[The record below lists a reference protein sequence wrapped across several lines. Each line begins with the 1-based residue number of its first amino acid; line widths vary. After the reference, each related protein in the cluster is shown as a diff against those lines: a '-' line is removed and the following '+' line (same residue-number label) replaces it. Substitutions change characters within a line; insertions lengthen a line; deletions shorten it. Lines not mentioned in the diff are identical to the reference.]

1 MVFSLSNY
9 TKLCVWTTASRREF
23 ANCCILETDHYHK
36 KFNMAP
42 MMTGPSHLTNP
53 LVTSA
58 HLETSASQLD
68 GVPKALE
75 DSIRYETTRL
85 LQLAGILLKLPQELI
100 AQAVVI
106 LSRYWSGPDGGS
118 LLEVDAKD
126 VAAAALYLTIKPSST
141 PVRPSALLVVFSYLD
156 HVSPDFGEALQDGL
170 DASKWSLSE
179 GQKQSAREKLYAHE
193 LHILRVLGFQT
204 HVALPYTLCINYL
217 QTLQVFS
224 SPSGS
229 KVAKRAFEHLNSAL
243 LSPQQLYLTHQP
255 TALATAAIYLAARET
270 EVKLPETGW
279 WEVLDVDRE
288 ELGFLVVALKSVE
301 GFAENES
308 KIWARRKVPLTVE
321 EVRDEI
327 ERRRML
333 EAGE

>member
-1 MVFSLSNY
+1 
-9 TKLCVWTTASRREF
+9 
-23 ANCCILETDHYHK
+23 
-36 KFNMAP
+36 

-68 GVPKALE
+68 GVPKDLE

>member
-1 MVFSLSNY
+1 
-9 TKLCVWTTASRREF
+9 
-23 ANCCILETDHYHK
+23 
-36 KFNMAP
+36 

-68 GVPKALE
+68 GVPKDLE

-179 GQKQSAREKLYAHE
+179 GQKQSAREKLYAQE

-301 GFAENES
+301 GFAENER

>member
-1 MVFSLSNY
+1 
-9 TKLCVWTTASRREF
+9 
-23 ANCCILETDHYHK
+23 
-36 KFNMAP
+36 

-68 GVPKALE
+68 GVPKDLE

-179 GQKQSAREKLYAHE
+179 GQKQSAREKLYAQE